1 MSHYDNYIDIKN
13 YLTHMCTERPLCFV
27 GASPY
32 LSPQKVG
39 WLREP
44 DGLCSGLVH
53 LSGLKCHM
61 VHFLS
66 ALNYNV
72 LVENWRCSKANRPED
87 DCHYKGRFLNY
98 LFWQKTAKFY
108 KYSFSFTVP
117 KSKEPTTLWVST
129 QDSTRVGQEAEGEG
143 GNVTKTLYCG
153 FWRNKQAKGRINRL
167 RMDFE

>member
-13 YLTHMCTERPLCFV
+13 YLTHMCAERALGLV

-44 DGLCSGLVH
+44 DGLHSGLVH

-66 ALNYNV
+66 ALKYNV
-72 LVENWRCSKANRPED
+72 LVENWRCNKANRPED
-87 DCHYKGRFLNY
+87 DCHYKGRVFLSFFIIYFDRKQQHSINIV
-98 LFWQKTAKFY
+98 FHSQFPRAGSPPPSRGPHRIAPEWVRRQRERGETWQRPFIVA
-108 KYSFSFTVP
+108 SA
-117 KSKEPTTLWVST
+117 ERNR
-129 QDSTRVGQEAEGEG
+129 QQEG
-143 GNVTKTLYCG
+143 
-153 FWRNKQAKGRINRL
+153 
-167 RMDFE
+167 